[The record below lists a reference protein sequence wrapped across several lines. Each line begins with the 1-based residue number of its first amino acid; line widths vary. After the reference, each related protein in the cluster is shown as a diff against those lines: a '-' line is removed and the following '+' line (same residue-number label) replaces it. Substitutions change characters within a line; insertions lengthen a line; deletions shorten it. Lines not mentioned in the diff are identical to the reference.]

1 MKTNFSFAA
10 CFLLLSLNAA
20 SASLPVESEPLLPGS
35 ASDSRHDQK
44 EQLLFAP
51 VNPRLS
57 LDLTRSEI
65 TYPQV
70 NVTLGGDLCR
80 SQDWQKPSRKVQ
92 RGPHY
97 LSVELAC
104 VDEGPTQIR
113 RAGLSPWLLLLL
125 LPLLLLP
132 CSLLRPGGE

>member
-1 MKTNFSFAA
+1 MKTNLSFAA
-10 CFLLLSLNAA
+10 CFLLLSLTAM
-20 SASLPVESEPLLPGS
+20 SAGIPADLEPLLPGS
-35 ASDSRHDQK
+35 VLDCRHHGK
-44 EQLLFAP
+44 EELLYAP

-57 LDLTRSEI
+57 LDSIQSEI
-65 TYPQV
+65 ADPQV
-70 NVTLGGDLCR
+70 NVTIGGDLCR

-113 RAGLSPWLLLLL
+113 RARLSPWLLLL

-132 CSLLRPGGE
+132 CSLLRPGGR

>member
-10 CFLLLSLNAA
+10 CVLLLSLNAV
-20 SASLPVESEPLLPGS
+20 SASLPVDSEPLLPGS
-35 ASDSRHDQK
+35 ALDCRHDQRD
-44 EQLLFAP
+44 QLLLAP

-65 TYPQV
+65 AYPQV

-80 SQDWQKPSRKVQ
+80 SQDWQKPSRKIQ
-92 RGPHY
+92 RSPHY
-97 LSVELAC
+97 LSLELAC
-104 VDEGPTQIR
+104 VDGDPAQFR

-125 LPLLLLP
+125 PLLLLP
-132 CSLLRPGGE
+132 FSFLRPGGK

>member
-10 CFLLLSLNAA
+10 CFLLLSLNAV
-20 SASLPVESEPLLPGS
+20 SAGLPVDSEPLLPES
-35 ASDSRHDQK
+35 ALDCRHDQR
-44 EQLLFAP
+44 EQLLLAP
-51 VNPRLS
+51 VNPMLS

-65 TYPQV
+65 SYPQV

-97 LSVELAC
+97 LSVEHEF
-104 VDEGPTQIR
+104 VNKGPTQIR
-113 RAGLSPWLLLLL
+113 WAGLSPWLLLLL
-125 LPLLLLP
+125 ALLLLP

>member
-10 CFLLLSLNAA
+10 CFLLLSLNAV
-20 SASLPVESEPLLPGS
+20 SAGLPVDLEPLLPES
-35 ASDSRHDQK
+35 ALDCRHDQR
-44 EQLLFAP
+44 EQLLLAP
-51 VNPRLS
+51 VNPMLS

-65 TYPQV
+65 AYPQV

-125 LPLLLLP
+125 PLLLLP

>member
-10 CFLLLSLNAA
+10 CFLLLSLNAV
-20 SASLPVESEPLLPGS
+20 SAGLPVDWEPLLPES
-35 ASDSRHDQK
+35 ALDCRHDQR
-44 EQLLFAP
+44 EQLLLAP
-51 VNPRLS
+51 VNPMLS

-65 TYPQV
+65 AYPQV

>member
-10 CFLLLSLNAA
+10 CFLLLSLNAV
-20 SASLPVESEPLLPGS
+20 SAGLPVDSEPLLPES
-35 ASDSRHDQK
+35 ALDCRHDQR
-44 EQLLFAP
+44 EQLLLAP
-51 VNPRLS
+51 VNPMLS

-65 TYPQV
+65 AYPQV

-92 RGPHY
+92 RGPYY

-125 LPLLLLP
+125 PLLLLP

>member
-1 MKTNFSFAA
+1 MKTNLSFAA
-10 CFLLLSLNAA
+10 CFLLLSLNAV
-20 SASLPVESEPLLPGS
+20 SAGIPADSEPLLPGT
-35 ASDSRHDQK
+35 ALDCRHHGK
-44 EQLLFAP
+44 EEMLFAP

-57 LDLTRSEI
+57 LDSIQSEI
-65 TYPQV
+65 ADPQV
-70 NVTLGGDLCR
+70 NVTIGGDLCR

-104 VDEGPTQIR
+104 VDERPTQIR

-125 LPLLLLP
+125 ALLLLP

>member
-10 CFLLLSLNAA
+10 CVLLLSLDAV
-20 SASLPVESEPLLPGS
+20 SASLPVDSEPLLPGS
-35 ASDSRHDQK
+35 ALDSRHYQR
-44 EQLLFAP
+44 EQLLLAP

-57 LDLTRSEI
+57 LDLTRSESA
-65 TYPQV
+65 YPQV

-80 SQDWQKPSRKVQ
+80 SQDWQKPSRKAQ
-92 RGPHY
+92 RGLHY

-104 VDEGPTQIR
+104 VNEGPAQVR

-125 LPLLLLP
+125 PLLLLP
-132 CSLLRPGGE
+132 CSFMRPGGE

>member
-1 MKTNFSFAA
+1 MKTNLSFAA
-10 CFLLLSLNAA
+10 CFLLLSLNAV
-20 SASLPVESEPLLPGS
+20 SAGTSGAPEPLLAGS
-35 ASDSRHDQK
+35 ALDCRHDQK
-44 EQLLFAP
+44 EELLFAP

-65 TYPQV
+65 AYPQV

-80 SQDWQKPSRKVQ
+80 SQNWQKPSRKVQ
-92 RGPHY
+92 RAPHY

-125 LPLLLLP
+125 PLLLLP
-132 CSLLRPGGE
+132 CSFLRPGGE

>member
-10 CFLLLSLNAA
+10 CFLLLSLNAV
-20 SASLPVESEPLLPGS
+20 SAGLPVDSEPLLPES
-35 ASDSRHDQK
+35 ALDCRHDQR
-44 EQLLFAP
+44 EQLLLAP
-51 VNPRLS
+51 VNPMLS

-65 TYPQV
+65 SYPQV

-125 LPLLLLP
+125 PLLLLP
-132 CSLLRPGGE
+132 CSLLRAGGE

>member
-10 CFLLLSLNAA
+10 CLLLLSLNAV
-20 SASLPVESEPLLPGS
+20 SASLPVDSEPLLPGS
-35 ASDSRHDQK
+35 ALDCRHDQK
-44 EQLLFAP
+44 EQLLLAP

-57 LDLTRSEI
+57 LDLTRSEMN
-65 TYPQV
+65 YPQV

-104 VDEGPTQIR
+104 VDEGRAQIR
-113 RAGLSPWLLLLL
+113 GAVLSPWLLLL

-132 CSLLRPGGE
+132 CSLLRSGCE